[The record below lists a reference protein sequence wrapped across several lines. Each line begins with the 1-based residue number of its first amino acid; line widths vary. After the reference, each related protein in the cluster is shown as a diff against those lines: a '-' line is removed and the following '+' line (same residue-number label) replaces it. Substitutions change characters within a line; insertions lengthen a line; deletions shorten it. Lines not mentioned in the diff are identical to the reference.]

1 MTWALFRSDGLCVCT
16 EVFFCCSFRF
26 RSYRRRLFLLRGR
39 DEGLIPFFHMRL
51 LTFSEPFVMML
62 SAFQCIFFGTF
73 VKNQEPRAV
82 WFILGLQSTVCVSGF
97 VLFHDFVVTVTLWY
111 NLELDI
117 KILQHCSFCL
127 GFLWLLWSLCFH
139 MYNKILYISVINVIV
154 IIVGIVFSVWITFGN
169 TAALTVLISP
179 VPDHGGFPMSG
190 GFFSFF
196 LKCVK
201 AFIAEFPPS
210 HG

>member
-1 MTWALFRSDGLCVCT
+1 MCVLKCFSAVVSDLGLT
-16 EVFFCCSFRF
+16 G
-26 RSYRRRLFLLRGR
+26 RRLFLLRGR
-39 DEGLIPFFHMRL
+39 DEGLIPFFHM
-51 LTFSEPFVMML
+51 

-82 WFILGLQSTVCVSGF
+82 WFILGLQSTVCVSGS

-111 NLELDI
+111 NLELDV

-127 GFLWLLWSLCFH
+127 GFLWLWWSLCFH
-139 MYNKILYISVINVIV
+139 MYNKILYISVINIIV